1 MPGTQNPIQVNP
13 NPNTGEKK
21 FPSLEELL
29 TNNGSVYSPTNI
41 PEYNDNYSEEASP
54 NSGLTEQIG
63 KDATLDPEATKFDTE
78 GDLINVSYTTKIGS
92 DVITFNTTQPYS
104 PSKKYMD
111 QFENPQ

>member
-1 MPGTQNPIQVNP
+1 MPGTQNPAPFTP
-13 NPNTGEKK
+13 NSNKETGKS
-21 FPSLEELL
+21 PSLQELL
-29 TNNGSVYSPTNI
+29 TVYGSVYSPTNI

-54 NSGLTEQIG
+54 SSGLTDQIG
-63 KDATLDPEATKFDTE
+63 KDATLDPEATKFDTA

-92 DVITFNTTQPYS
+92 DVVTFNTTQPYS